1 MTMVFVMR
9 QVTDYEE
16 NELTHPAATRSSPL
30 PKGNE
35 ECDASGIHLEESRT
49 TGMNQL
55 KDELASLRIDRGER
69 RRGKWGLWIFLLLL
83 VGAISAAGMY
93 LVKTKPELTNFAAT
107 EVEAV
112 PAAVQTT
119 GGASA
124 GTPILTAS
132 GYLVA
137 RHQSV
142 ISSKIQGR
150 LSGLYVEEGIYV
162 KKDEVIAR
170 LEDIDYKAAVVKAKA
185 DIVYAE
191 ANLAEMERQARLQ
204 QGLFKEKVVSQ
215 DALDAANSRVDLAKA
230 TIGQDK
236 AALQMQQANLEFT
249 EIRAPFDGIVV
260 KKMAEVGES
269 VAPIPPG
276 VNISTSSGAIVA
288 IADMNSLEAEV
299 DVNEAN
305 VGQLFQGYPAD
316 ITVQAIP
323 DHTYKGVLR
332 QVIPTADRTKATVTV
347 KVSILDKDR
356 LIKPEM
362 SCNVTFLE
370 PQKKGDQKGAVA
382 MRIVTAPKDAI
393 VSRNGKQVVYV
404 IENNKAHEVAVTT
417 GNELKGRVIIKSG
430 LAGTETLVNNPPQKV
445 QDGSSVKIK
454 S

>member
-1 MTMVFVMR
+1 MK
-9 QVTDYEE
+9 D
-16 NELTHPAATRSSPL
+16 
-30 PKGNE
+30 
-35 ECDASGIHLEESRT
+35 
-49 TGMNQL
+49 L
-55 KDELASLRIDRGER
+55 KDELASLRIDREQP
-69 RRGKWGLWIFLLLL
+69 RRGKWGLWIALFLLI
-83 VGAISAAGMY
+83 VGASAAALY
-93 LVKTKPELTNFAAT
+93 VVRTKPSFVNFAAV

-112 PAAVQTT
+112 PASVQTT
-119 GGASA
+119 SGPGA

-150 LSGLYVEEGIYV
+150 LSALYVEEGSYV

-170 LEDIDYKAAVVKAKA
+170 LEDTDYKAAVVKAKA
-185 DIVYAE
+185 DIEYAQ

-204 QGLFKEKVVSQ
+204 QGLFKDKVVSQ
-215 DALDAANSRVDLAKA
+215 DALDAADSRVALAKA
-230 TIGQDK
+230 TIDQDK
-236 AALQMQQANLEFT
+236 AALQMQEALLEFT
-249 EIRAPFDGIVV
+249 EIRAPFDGVVV

-288 IADMNSLEAEV
+288 MADMNSLEAEV

-305 VGQLFQGYPAD
+305 VGELGPNYPAD

-323 DHTYKGVLR
+323 NHTYKGMLR

-370 PQKKGDQKGAVA
+370 PPKKGEQKEAVA
-382 MRIVTAPKDAI
+382 QRIVTIPKDAI
-393 VSRNGKQVVYV
+393 TTRGGKQVVYV
-404 IENNKAHEVAVTT
+404 IDNNKAREVAVVI
-417 GNELKGRVIIKSG
+417 GNELKGQVIVKSG
-430 LAGTETLVNNPPQKV
+430 LAGTESLVNNPPQKV
-445 QDGSSVKIK
+445 VDGASVKIK